1 MTRHIHWEIL
11 ITCNC
16 QDAEGSS
23 TKCNDECS
31 KFTDSMTGCGVYIV
45 HCCTLLYTA
54 VHMCLHAVPLV
65 GGHPLVGV
73 VEGPCRG
80 RGGSSIAQH
89 QLRLGVHH
97 DRFAV
102 LLLGL
107 RGSLGL
113 RLFQL
118 VHLVG
123 VLPHDL
129 YEVGHGEVHDV
140 VFPSQLQDDVWV
152 EEVAA
157 LEPTS
162 SEAVVRLV
170 LEEIRQQVLGN
181 FSIFGLSCILHRI
194 FEEVVFFA

>member
-1 MTRHIHWEIL
+1 MRR
-11 ITCNC
+11 
-16 QDAEGSS
+16 Q
-23 TKCNDECS
+23 
-31 KFTDSMTGCGVYIV
+31 
-45 HCCTLLYTA
+45 
-54 VHMCLHAVPLV
+54 
-65 GGHPLVGV
+65 
-73 VEGPCRG
+73 G
-80 RGGSSIAQH
+80 RGDVPWFRYHLAVRERDSTQPHHTQARTHIRTTVSLLLLLVLLLLLLI
-89 QLRLGVHH
+89 LLLTHH

-118 VHLVG
+118 VDLVG

-152 EEVAA
+152 EEVVA
-157 LEPTS
+157 LEQTS

-170 LEEIRQQVLGN
+170 LEEIRQQVLARQTVKYNIHKQELSNLGN

-194 FEEVVFFA
+194 FEEVVLQEKVVRIGNKV